1 MNRKL
6 YRRYI
11 HMKERCYDPNDK
23 RYHRYGGRG
32 IKICDEWL
40 GEHGF
45 ENFYDWSMSNGY
57 TDDLTI
63 DRIDNDKGYSPD
75 NCRWATQLVQAN
87 NTRKNIYIQYQG
99 KTQSLPDWCRELN
112 LEYSMIYLRYKRG
125 WSIDR
130 MFNEPKRKW

>member
-40 GEHGF
+40 NDYKSF
-45 ENFYDWSMSNGY
+45 EKWAIENGY
-57 TDDLTI
+57 SEELTI
-63 DRIDNDKGYSPD
+63 DRIDNDGD
-75 NCRWATQLVQAN
+75 
-87 NTRKNIYIQYQG
+87 
-99 KTQSLPDWCRELN
+99 
-112 LEYSMIYLRYKRG
+112 
-125 WSIDR
+125 
-130 MFNEPKRKW
+130 